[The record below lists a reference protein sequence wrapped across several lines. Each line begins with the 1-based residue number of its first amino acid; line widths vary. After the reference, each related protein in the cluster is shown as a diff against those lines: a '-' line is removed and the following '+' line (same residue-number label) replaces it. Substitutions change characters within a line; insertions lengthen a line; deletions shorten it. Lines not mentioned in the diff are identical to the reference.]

1 MLTEIV
7 NKIYHVK
14 CREARHGGTQL
25 LCQHWGG
32 RNRSHDLGP
41 HSKYQD
47 SQGCIVR
54 LSLKISEG
62 KMRVGLVGNSVLI

>member
-41 HSKYQD
+41 AWATYQVPG
-47 SQGCIVR
+47 QP
-54 LSLKISEG
+54 
-62 KMRVGLVGNSVLI
+62 GLHRKTLPKN